1 MNSWGEHLRS
11 ATRGCLYLLVFLLPL
26 IALSV
31 SLEPLEFNKQTLLL
45 LLTSGA
51 ALCWLGS
58 MVVEKKLTFKRG
70 LMNALPLVWVGAFI
84 LPAVY
89 SIAPYVSWVGTHTQ
103 QYVSVLTAGGVAV
116 LMYLLANTSTTRAH
130 HQRMHSVITLSA
142 AATAL
147 ATTSLLFFGVS
158 FFGSLTE
165 SLAFNSVG
173 TLASLAIFL
182 TAVTSFLIA
191 SWVAHE
197 KEDSLLSGG
206 VWGTFQKL
214 LILFLAIDTFVILL
228 LIDNKGLWFLWV
240 VAMLIPFIFAFFRA
254 KDFSHQERLLFPLVL
269 AVAALPFW
277 FSLASPLTIAIPI
290 EVSPDAESSMA
301 IAQQT
306 LATHSSSYG
315 SGPGTYAM
323 DYARFHDVRVNQTD
337 FWNTRF
343 DRASSHVL
351 TLLPTMGTLGLS
363 LLGLFVLLLF
373 IRGIHQTLVKPGR
386 DEWLES
392 FVHLTPWM
400 VLVISAFLFPW
411 NMTLTVMFGV
421 FSGLLLSQTL
431 PRSTNRSFAKSPAL
445 ALLASTLLV
454 ILSLGLLVGVFVTT
468 QRYVAQRAF
477 AQAVELDRSGGE
489 LKDIVASLDKATS
502 LNRFDDTYFRNL
514 ADALLLRTD
523 EELKG
528 VNSVDTL
535 TPESAQYIQSL
546 VAATV
551 NAAARATDLSPENA
565 LNWLV
570 RGRIYQELIPVMST
584 ASEFSTSSF
593 VRAVEL
599 EPLNPSHWTELGIAY
614 LAVAQHIQPM
624 TAAEDEQTAAQ
635 ALTRHTELLAS
646 AQSAFIKAT
655 ELKPNYAQ
663 AHYQLAL
670 AFQRQGRIDEAIT
683 KMESV
688 AAYNQI
694 DVGVLFQLGL
704 LYLQRGGSGDVAL
717 AQAALERTIS
727 LAPSYANAYWF
738 LATVYEAQGD
748 LSRAVQAVEAVMSL
762 EPNNRLVQ
770 TRLDRLLQGNPTE
783 ELPEA
788 LVE

>member
-11 ATRGCLYLLVFLLPL
+11 ATRGCLYTLVFLLPL
-26 IALSV
+26 LALSIT
-31 SLEPLEFNKQTLLL
+31 LEPLEFNKQTLLL

-51 ALCWLGS
+51 ALCWLAS
-58 MVVEKKLTFKRG
+58 MVIEKKLRFKRG
-70 LMNALPLVWVGAFI
+70 LMNVLPLVWVGAFI
-84 LPAVY
+84 LPAMY
-89 SIAPYVSWVGTHTQ
+89 SIAPYVSWVGTHSQ
-103 QYVSVLTAGGVAV
+103 QYVSVLTAGAVAV
-116 LMYLLANTSTTRAH
+116 MMYLLANTSTTRAH
-130 HQRMHSVITLSA
+130 HQNMHSVITLSA
-142 AATAL
+142 TAVAL
-147 ATTSLLFFGVS
+147 TSTLMFSGISVFGSIGESLTFNSIGTLTSLGV
-158 FFGSLTE
+158 
-165 SLAFNSVG
+165 
-173 TLASLAIFL
+173 FL

-197 KEDSLLSGG
+197 KKDSLLSGG
-206 VWGTFQKL
+206 VWGEFQKL
-214 LILFLAIDTFVILL
+214 LILFLALDTFFLL
-228 LIDNKGLWFLWV
+228 LVIDNRGLWLLWV
-240 VAMLIPFIFAFFRA
+240 VAMLIPFVFAFFRA
-254 KDFSHQERLLFPLVL
+254 KDFSHQGRLLFPLAL

-277 FSLASPLTIAIPI
+277 FFLGSPLNISIPI
-290 EVSPDAESSMA
+290 EVTPDSESSMA
-301 IAQQT
+301 IAEQT
-306 LATHSSSYG
+306 LSAHSSSYG
-315 SGPGTYAM
+315 SGPGTYAL
-323 DYARFHDVRVNQTD
+323 DYARFHDDRVNQTD

-343 DRASSHVL
+343 DRASSHAL
-351 TLLPTMGTLGLS
+351 TLVPTMGTLGAI
-363 LLGLFVLLLF
+363 LLGLFTLLLF

-392 FVHLTPWM
+392 FVHLTPWV
-400 VLVISAFLFPW
+400 VLVISALLFPW
-411 NMTLTVMFGV
+411 NMTLTVFFGV

-445 ALLASTLLV
+445 ALLASVLLV
-454 ILSLGLLVGVFVTT
+454 ALSLGLLVGVFVTT
-468 QRYVAQRAF
+468 QRYVAQSAF

-489 LKDIVASLDKATS
+489 LKDIVAALDKATS

-523 EELKG
+523 EELEG
-528 VNSVDTL
+528 VNGVDTL

-570 RGRIYQELIPVMST
+570 RGRIYKELIPLMGT
-584 ASEFSTSSF
+584 ASEFSISSF

-624 TAAEDEQTAAQ
+624 TAAEDKETATQ
-635 ALTRHTELLAS
+635 ALAAHTEFLAS
-646 AQSAFIKAT
+646 AQSAFVKAT

-670 AFQRQGRIDEAIT
+670 AYQLQGRMDDAIG

-704 LYLQRGGSGDVAL
+704 LYLQRGDTGDVAS

-748 LSRAVQAVEAVMSL
+748 LSRAVQAVEAVLSL

-770 TRLDRLLQGNPTE
+770 TRLDRLLQGNPTG
-783 ELPEA
+783 LVPEA